1 MIEGKNDLVLQRI
14 TSFLQQLGAQYQQ
27 CGSAQRAQYHL
38 AGVFVNNFGNLMLLE
53 ASKILSQANLDM
65 TPLYPLLNE
74 TIAKAILLGPENAQ
88 TGPALRHDQ
97 NTLDRH
103 RSQLDPEQLVV
114 YECLTQRIQD
124 LFKNA

>member
-1 MIEGKNDLVLQRI
+1 
-14 TSFLQQLGAQYQQ
+14 
-27 CGSAQRAQYHL
+27 
-38 AGVFVNNFGNLMLLE
+38 MLLE
-53 ASKILSQANLDM
+53 ASKILSHASLDM